1 MFSVICLYIPSM
13 TPNIRLETIKNTFKI
28 MGDVIFVYFKY
39 DTKRRNSK
47 DAFIYITLYE
57 NTIDDFEQLI
67 NSKYGFQM
75 KPYGNDNPYIV
86 WEVFNVKNTPIYCL

>member
-1 MFSVICLYIPSM
+1 MNSYLCLYIPGM
-13 TPNIRLETIKNTFKI
+13 TPNIRLETIKNAFKP
-28 MGDVIFVYFKY
+28 MGDVKFVYFKY
-39 DTKRRNSK
+39 DIKRQNRK

-57 NTIDDFEQLI
+57 NTIDYVEHLI